1 MKRKIISSL
10 LVIVLFAALA
20 AVPAAAEGMP
30 TICADGS
37 AEAERGDQVTIT
49 FSLKNNPGI
58 CAFSLS
64 VVYDDTRLALLSLD
78 HAKINGSE
86 LWTVNGAN
94 ATWVSFEDT
103 SFDGVILTAKF
114 KVLDNAPAGE
124 AAVSVSFSKG
134 DIGNFAEEEVD
145 FSVSAAAVT
154 VVGADAESTAEPPQE
169 SPAPSPDAG
178 TKNTEEVQNS
188 AEPVISTEKTEEES
202 SAPTA
207 TEESGEETPV
217 DAATD
222 DEADVEKA
230 DSPAEEEKEAMVNGG
245 GLSAR
250 TYLIIALTAVVI
262 AAVVWLILKKRK

>member
-1 MKRKIISSL
+1 MKRKIISLL

-78 HAKINGSE
+78 HAKINGNE

-103 SFDGVILTAKF
+103 TFDGVILTAKF

-124 AAVSVSFSKG
+124 AAVSVSFAKG

-202 SAPTA
+202 SAPAT
-207 TEESGEETPV
+207 TEESGKETPV

-230 DSPAEEEKEAMVNGG
+230 DSTAEEKEAMVNAD

-250 TYLIIALTAVVI
+250 TYLIIALAAVVI

>member
-20 AVPAAAEGMP
+20 AVPAAAAGMP

-124 AAVSVSFSKG
+124 AAVSVSFAKG

-202 SAPTA
+202 SAPAT
-207 TEESGEETPV
+207 TEESGKETPV

-230 DSPAEEEKEAMVNGG
+230 DSTAEEKEAMVNGG

-250 TYLIIALTAVVI
+250 TYLIIALAAVVI

>member
-1 MKRKIISSL
+1 MKRKIISLL

-49 FSLKNNPGI
+49 ISLKNNPGI

-78 HAKINGSE
+78 HAKINGNE

-103 SFDGVILTAKF
+103 TFDGVILTAKF

-124 AAVSVSFSKG
+124 AAVSVSFAKG

-202 SAPTA
+202 SAPAA
-207 TEESGEETPV
+207 TEESGKETPV

-230 DSPAEEEKEAMVNGG
+230 DSTAEEKEAMVNAG

-250 TYLIIALTAVVI
+250 TYLIIALAAVVI

>member
-1 MKRKIISSL
+1 MKRKIISLL

-78 HAKINGSE
+78 HAKINSGE

-94 ATWVSFEDT
+94 ATWISFEDT
-103 SFDGVILTAKF
+103 TFDGVILTAKF

-124 AAVSVSFSKG
+124 AAVSVSFAKG

-202 SAPTA
+202 SAPAA
-207 TEESGEETPV
+207 TEESGKETPV
-217 DAATD
+217 DAATV

-230 DSPAEEEKEAMVNGG
+230 DSTAEEKEAMVNAD

-250 TYLIIALTAVVI
+250 TYLIIALAAVVI

>member
-124 AAVSVSFSKG
+124 AAVSVSFAKG

-202 SAPTA
+202 SAPAT

-230 DSPAEEEKEAMVNGG
+230 DSTAEEKEAMVNGG

-250 TYLIIALTAVVI
+250 TYLIIALAAVVI

>member
-124 AAVSVSFSKG
+124 AAVSVSFAKG

-207 TEESGEETPV
+207 TEESGKETPV

-230 DSPAEEEKEAMVNGG
+230 DSTAEEKEAMVNAD

-250 TYLIIALTAVVI
+250 TYLIIALAAVVI

>member
-1 MKRKIISSL
+1 MERKIISLL
-10 LVIVLFAALA
+10 LVILLFAALA

-49 FSLKNNPGI
+49 ISLKNNPGI

-78 HAKINGSE
+78 HAKINGNE

-103 SFDGVILTAKF
+103 TFDGVILTAKF

-124 AAVSVSFSKG
+124 AAVSVSFAKG

-202 SAPTA
+202 SAPAT
-207 TEESGEETPV
+207 TEESGKETPV

-230 DSPAEEEKEAMVNGG
+230 DSTAEEKEAMVNAD

-250 TYLIIALTAVVI
+250 TYLILALAAVVI

>member
-49 FSLKNNPGI
+49 ISLKNNPGI

-124 AAVSVSFSKG
+124 AAVSVSFAKG

-202 SAPTA
+202 SAPAT

-230 DSPAEEEKEAMVNGG
+230 DSTAEEKEAMVNGG

-250 TYLIIALTAVVI
+250 TYLIIALAAVVI

>member
-1 MKRKIISSL
+1 M
-10 LVIVLFAALA
+10 
-20 AVPAAAEGMP
+20 
-30 TICADGS
+30 
-37 AEAERGDQVTIT
+37 
-49 FSLKNNPGI
+49 
-58 CAFSLS
+58 
-64 VVYDDTRLALLSLD
+64 
-78 HAKINGSE
+78 
-86 LWTVNGAN
+86 
-94 ATWVSFEDT
+94 
-103 SFDGVILTAKF
+103 
-114 KVLDNAPAGE
+114 
-124 AAVSVSFSKG
+124 
-134 DIGNFAEEEVD
+134 D

-202 SAPTA
+202 SAPAT
-207 TEESGEETPV
+207 TEESGKETPV

-230 DSPAEEEKEAMVNGG
+230 DSTAEEKEAMVNAD

-250 TYLIIALTAVVI
+250 TYLIIALAAVVI

>member
-1 MKRKIISSL
+1 MERKIISLL
-10 LVIVLFAALA
+10 LVILLFAALA

-49 FSLKNNPGI
+49 ISLKNNPGI

-78 HAKINGSE
+78 HAKINGNE

-103 SFDGVILTAKF
+103 TFDGVILTAKF

-124 AAVSVSFSKG
+124 AAVSVSFAKG

-202 SAPTA
+202 SAPAT
-207 TEESGEETPV
+207 TEESGKETPV

-230 DSPAEEEKEAMVNGG
+230 DSTAEEKEAMVNAD

-250 TYLIIALTAVVI
+250 TYLIIALAAVVI

>member
-1 MKRKIISSL
+1 MKRKIITLL

-78 HAKINGSE
+78 HAKINGNE

-124 AAVSVSFSKG
+124 AAVSVSFAKG

-202 SAPTA
+202 SAPAT
-207 TEESGEETPV
+207 TEESGKETPV

-230 DSPAEEEKEAMVNGG
+230 DSTAEEKEAMVNAD

-250 TYLIIALTAVVI
+250 TYLIIALAAVVI

>member
-124 AAVSVSFSKG
+124 AAVSVSFAKG

-202 SAPTA
+202 SAPAT
-207 TEESGEETPV
+207 TEESGKETPV

-230 DSPAEEEKEAMVNGG
+230 DSTAEEKEAMVNAD

-250 TYLIIALTAVVI
+250 TYLIIALAAVVI

>member
-124 AAVSVSFSKG
+124 AAVSVSFAKG

-202 SAPTA
+202 SAPAA
-207 TEESGEETPV
+207 TEESGKETPV

-230 DSPAEEEKEAMVNGG
+230 DSTAEEKEAMVNAD

-250 TYLIIALTAVVI
+250 TYLIIALAAVVI